1 MMNPSKNNI
10 RHRTEKLPDLPFYA
24 VYVAEKDPFSGAD
37 PLEWMLLT
45 NLPVNTFDEAVE
57 KVSWYC
63 LRWKIEIFHKILKSG
78 LKVEECRLGTAERL
92 VRYLTVMSIIAWRIL
107 FITSIA
113 SNITVYCLV
122 S

>member
-1 MMNPSKNNI
+1 
-10 RHRTEKLPDLPFYA
+10 
-24 VYVAEKDPFSGAD
+24 
-37 PLEWMLLT
+37 MLLT
-45 NLPVNTFDEAVE
+45 NLPVSTFEEAVE

-63 LRWKIEIFHKILKSG
+63 LRWKIEILHKISKSG

-92 VRYLTVMSIIAWRIL
+92 MRYLTVMSIIAWRIF

-113 SNITVYCLV
+113 RTNPTLPCTALLAEEEWKVLYVKIHRKPCPNIAPTIKEAV